1 MLHTANRMLHDK
13 VVLPIAKA
21 MHRLQRRDIGIGLI
35 TASGVVLVSTVL
47 FSLWVLNGENDSQ
60 PQTVSVLFE
69 ISVPQEVNIT
79 ETFRGSTASGSPL
92 ELTGSTVAFAFLEGY
107 LEAIDLPFSYSS
119 GQNIASLSDASSGIY
134 LEQDDTGKRTIRFP
148 LLSTQEGMTMIITGT
163 VEAVQTQDQGSRT
176 RVSLSQMKATVNI
189 PSVQVVQAVGYMAPS
204 IAESQLVFELHR
216 LPTDARLTMSRIDE
230 FDVSTRSSID
240 SVLDETKGPWV
251 AALSI
256 EAKRINL
263 DNGEDVG
270 EASLY
275 ITLPN
280 LEQRLLDGLIAV
292 HVDEAGHA
300 EQLVSEVV
308 STTGDETV
316 IRFVS
321 PRGLSIFT
329 VMVPSVGL
337 EATVTP
343 AATSGVTP
351 SSSPSPTSSATL
363 AHTPTEDATP
373 TPSPPT
379 VATVPVTTGATATAM
394 TTSVPSPTT
403 IINLTPTTEVTITP
417 TWIPTPT
424 LSPTPTR
431 TPLPKP
437 TPVATVPGTTGPTAT
452 ATATSVPSPTTISLT
467 PTAEVTI
474 TPTGIPTPTPNP
486 TPTNTPIPT
495 PTRTPLPT
503 PTTTPIP
510 TPDEHYAAIV
520 HTSDPVAQQWFLDTL
535 DTKWF
540 LDWNSSMDVIP
551 SGHEKLITIGSLPG
565 PSAQTI
571 QDIVEV
577 APGSVWYIVGEPN
590 RRSGYGATAIVAQL
604 HNLYTAIKTADPT
617 ARITSPSI
625 LNWEFT
631 CVGCGGFQNG
641 REWVTEFRAEYSSQY
656 GMEPPWDIL
665 AIDVYPL
672 DWWTLPTVNAQLSI
686 AQVNDMRAYL
696 DSTELSDKPIWITE
710 LGVHWGYDSML
721 FPADEGY
728 DISCGGLPQPTGA
741 YQTQAVINYLNEVF
755 NWLDANASSHTIEK
769 WFLFT
774 TYSNITTCNPSAYAG
789 LTLFDGPD
797 VGAALTEVG
806 QFFKNRVLG
815 ISP

>member
-21 MHRLQRRDIGIGLI
+21 MDRLQRRDIGIGLI

-60 PQTVSVLFE
+60 PQTGSVLFE

-176 RVSLSQMKATVNI
+176 RISLSQMKATVNI
-189 PSVQVVQAVGYMAPS
+189 PSVQVVQVVGYMAPS
-204 IAESQLVFELHR
+204 IAESQLVFELHH
-216 LPTDARLTMSRIDE
+216 LPTDARLTISRIDE

-240 SVLDETKGPWV
+240 SVLDQTNGPWV

-280 LEQRLLDGLIAV
+280 LEQRLLNGLIAV

-300 EQLVSEVV
+300 EQLLSEVV
-308 STTGDETV
+308 STTIDETV

-337 EATVTP
+337 EATLTP
-343 AATSGVTP
+343 AATSGVTH
-351 SSSPSPTSSATL
+351 SSSPSPTASATL
-363 AHTPTEDATP
+363 APTPTEDATP
-373 TPSPPT
+373 TAP
-379 VATVPVTTGATATAM
+379 AR
-394 TTSVPSPTT
+394 
-403 IINLTPTTEVTITP
+403 
-417 TWIPTPT
+417 PTPT
-424 LSPTPTR
+424 QS
-431 TPLPKP
+431 P
-437 TPVATVPGTTGPTAT
+437 TPVATVPGTTGAT
-452 ATATSVPSPTTISLT
+452 ATAMATSVPAPTTIISLT

-486 TPTNTPIPT
+486 TPT
-495 PTRTPLPT
+495 RTPLPT
-503 PTTTPIP
+503 PTTTPIHA
-510 TPDEHYAAIV
+510 PDEHYAAIV

-604 HNLYTAIKTADPT
+604 HDLYTAIKTADPT

-631 CVGCGGFQNG
+631 CIGCGGFQNG

-721 FPADEGY
+721 FPADKGY